1 MKQRRRCSSK
11 MKRRPMKLK
20 DQEVLYAYL
29 EGRHCADDDRR
40 DQGRFYMKMA
50 LDLPKRD
57 MRLWH
62 MFTTGFHEKNVQN
75 EQR

>member
-1 MKQRRRCSSK
+1 VEQG
-11 MKRRPMKLK
+11 MKLK

-29 EGRHCADDDRR
+29 EGRHCADDDER
-40 DQGRFYMKMA
+40 DNGRFYMKMA

-57 MRLWH
+57 MKLWH
-62 MFTTGFHEKNVQN
+62 MFTTGYHERLLQN

>member
-20 DQEVLYAYL
+20 DQEILYAYL

-62 MFTTGFHEKNVQN
+62 MFTTGFHERNIQN

>member
-1 MKQRRRCSSK
+1 MKQRRRRSSK
-11 MKRRPMKLK
+11 MDRRPMKLK

-40 DQGRFYMKMA
+40 DGGRFYMKMA
-50 LDLPKRD
+50 MDLPKRD
-57 MRLWH
+57 MKLWH
-62 MFTTGFHEKNVQN
+62 MFTTGFHERNIQN

>member
-1 MKQRRRCSSK
+1 
-11 MKRRPMKLK
+11 MKLK

-40 DQGRFYMKMA
+40 DHGRFYMKMA
-50 LDLPKRD
+50 MDLAKRD
-57 MRLWH
+57 LNLWNV
-62 MFTTGFHEKNVQN
+62 FTTGYHERNIQN